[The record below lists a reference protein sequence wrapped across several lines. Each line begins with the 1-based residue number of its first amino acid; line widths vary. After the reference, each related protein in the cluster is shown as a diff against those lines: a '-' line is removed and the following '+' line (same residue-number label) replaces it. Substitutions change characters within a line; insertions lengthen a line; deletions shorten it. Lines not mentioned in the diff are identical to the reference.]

1 MPNVYQ
7 PRESTPVRPPVV
19 SQGDGL
25 RLPEAR
31 VVNSRPQE
39 EVFIGKPYSM
49 AEVQADLRTVA
60 GLEARMTREKEKQEG
75 VLLEQIVEGGINKHG
90 WLGPYAVLNPTAKF
104 DDIVN
109 GVDGVVE
116 FHSGPDKNN
125 SMWALAVDI
134 TENSGQ
140 ISGKGIREKL
150 ANIQAG
156 LDSGEMGK
164 VKYFRPNRPGLQMK
178 GEWRGLPK
186 MLLVGSGNLEELQRL
201 QKHQEQ
207 ASGALERDPVA
218 MDFLIQLRIQ
228 AQVYA
233 NYAQSQGKE
242 RTQKMFLNID
252 RELKRIFDS
261 KFPGSVFTSADFAKN
276 PNDLVLLKALGEL
289 GFNVKKVRI

>member
-1 MPNVYQ
+1 
-7 PRESTPVRPPVV
+7 
-19 SQGDGL
+19 
-25 RLPEAR
+25 
-31 VVNSRPQE
+31 
-39 EVFIGKPYSM
+39 
-49 AEVQADLRTVA
+49 
-60 GLEARMTREKEKQEG
+60 
-75 VLLEQIVEGGINKHG
+75 
-90 WLGPYAVLNPTAKF
+90 
-104 DDIVN
+104 
-109 GVDGVVE
+109 
-116 FHSGPDKNN
+116 
-125 SMWALAVDI
+125 MWALAVDI

-140 ISGKGIREKL
+140 IPGKSIREKL

-233 NYAQSQGKE
+233 EYARSVGNEK
-242 RTQKMFLNID
+242 TALMFEHID
-252 RELKRIFDS
+252 KKLEQIFET
-261 KFPGSVFTSADFAKN
+261 KFPKEAFTSKDFAKN

>member
-7 PRESTPVRPPVV
+7 PRESHPLRPPVL

-39 EVFIGKPYSM
+39 QAFIDKPYSM
-49 AEVQADLRTVA
+49 AEVQADLRKVA
-60 GLEARMTREKEKQEG
+60 DLKARMDRDKKQEG
-75 VLLEQIVEGGINKHG
+75 YVLEGLVARGINSHR
-90 WLGPYAVLNPTAKF
+90 WLGPNAVWSQTTEY

-109 GVDGVVE
+109 GADGVVE
-116 FHSGPDKNN
+116 FHRSPQKDF

-140 ISGKGIREKL
+140 IPGKSIREKL

-201 QKHQEQ
+201 QKHQQQ

-233 NYAQSQGKE
+233 EYARSVGNEK
-242 RTQKMFLNID
+242 TALMFEHID
-252 RELKRIFDS
+252 KKLEQIFET
-261 KFPGSVFTSADFAKN
+261 KFPKEAFTSKDFAKN